1 MGLLSGIHLFG
12 LGDLEDADLYEKKQ
26 KNTERGEGHVT
37 AIREEDIL
45 FDKNYTCPV
54 CEGEFKTRT
63 VRVGKAHL
71 LGTDMDL
78 RPKYEGIDMLKYDTV
93 VCPVCGYAALSR
105 YFKELTGAQIKMIE
119 NGICMHYAGREP
131 DGAVYTYEQALERY
145 KLVLAN
151 AIVKHARASEKA
163 YICLKSAW
171 LLRGMGEALDMQ
183 EQTALFKKA
192 SYEKQ
197 EKEYLDNALEGF
209 LAARQTESFPICG
222 MDESTVDYLIAVL
235 AMEME
240 KYDISLKILSSLIT
254 SKQTNPR
261 TKDKARDVKEILMQ
275 KIKEAAKDTTDE

>member
-151 AIVKHARASEKA
+151 AIVKH
-163 YICLKSAW
+163 
-171 LLRGMGEALDMQ
+171 GE
-183 EQTALFKKA
+183 
-192 SYEKQ
+192 
-197 EKEYLDNALEGF
+197 
-209 LAARQTESFPICG
+209 
-222 MDESTVDYLIAVL
+222 
-235 AMEME
+235 
-240 KYDISLKILSSLIT
+240 
-254 SKQTNPR
+254 
-261 TKDKARDVKEILMQ
+261 
-275 KIKEAAKDTTDE
+275 